1 MIPSLKAPTV
11 SVIIPVKNDAERLT
25 VCLNSLAKSSAY
37 QIVVVDNGSTDSS
50 LEVAKRA
57 GCITLEAPCAKV
69 GAMRNRGVASSDG
82 EILAFVDSD
91 HELPGEWIQQ
101 GVGLLTSDPRIIA
114 VGAFCE
120 PPEKGSWVQR
130 VWAIH
135 RLRGASPREV
145 DWLGS
150 GNLFVRRTDFL
161 RVNGFR
167 EDLTAAEDV
176 DLCHRLR
183 SELGGRIICDQ
194 SIRNIHHGEPKSLW
208 DFFRKEYW
216 RGSSGLRAW
225 ASQGFPLR
233 DLPSFLWP
241 LWHFVGLLAVVA
253 LLVAAA
259 INQSSG
265 LWFPGLLLAI
275 VALILPSMILSCRT
289 CWQER
294 RLDCLLTLGILY
306 FVYGLA
312 RAAALFKS

>member
-1 MIPSLKAPTV
+1 MIASRKAPTV
-11 SVIIPVKNDAERLT
+11 TVIIPVKNDAERLS
-25 VCLNSLAKSSAY
+25 VCLNSLAKSSAD
-37 QIVVVDNGSTDSS
+37 QLVVVDNGSTDSS
-50 LEVAKRA
+50 LEVAKQA
-57 GCITLEAPCAKV
+57 GCITLEAPHAKV

-91 HELPGEWIQQ
+91 HELLEEWLEA
-101 GVGLLTSDPRIIA
+101 GVRLLCGDERAVA
-114 VGAFCE
+114 VGSHYL
-120 PPEKGSWVQR
+120 PPTNGTWVQR
-130 VWAIH
+130 AWAVH

-150 GNLFVRRTDFL
+150 GNLFVRRSDFL
-161 RVNGFR
+161 KVNGFR

-176 DLCHRLR
+176 DLCYRLR

-194 SIRNIHHGEPKSLW
+194 SIRNIHHGEAKTIGA
-208 DFFRKEYW
+208 FFRKEYW

-241 LWHFVGLLAVVA
+241 LWHLFGLLAVVV
-253 LLVAAA
+253 LLFAAA
-259 INQSSG
+259 VNPTPG
-265 LWFPGLLLAI
+265 WFQGSLLAI
-275 VALILPSMILSCRT
+275 GTLFLPSLVLSLKT

>member
-1 MIPSLKAPTV
+1 MIASRKAPTV
-11 SVIIPVKNDAERLT
+11 TVIIPVKNDAERLS
-25 VCLNSLAKSSAY
+25 VCLKSLAKSSAD

-57 GCITLEAPCAKV
+57 GCITLEAPRAKV

-91 HELPGEWIQQ
+91 HELSEEWLET
-101 GVGLLTSDPRIIA
+101 GVRLLSGDERAVA
-114 VGAFCE
+114 VGSHYL
-120 PPEKGSWVQR
+120 PPTNGTWVQR
-130 VWAIH
+130 AWAVH

-150 GNLFVRRTDFL
+150 GNLFVRRSDFL
-161 RVNGFR
+161 KVNGFR

-176 DLCHRLR
+176 DLCYRLR

-194 SIRNIHHGEPKSLW
+194 SIRNIHHGEAKTIGA
-208 DFFRKEYW
+208 FFRKEYW

-241 LWHFVGLLAVVA
+241 LWHLFGLLVVIA
-253 LLVAAA
+253 MLVAAVMNRTPALILSSLVA
-259 INQSSG
+259 IG
-265 LWFPGLLLAI
+265 
-275 VALILPSMILSCRT
+275 VLILPSMILSCRT
-289 CWQER
+289 CWKESR
-294 RLDCLLTLGILY
+294 WDCLPTLAVLY

-312 RAAALFKS
+312 RAAALCKN